1 MQPKQ
6 WVTIEEKASW
16 SFFKGIA
23 FLWLAIALVLAF
35 AGISLL
41 VSHTAFMSAFHHN
54 SIEKKTAELMWR
66 NYCAKPL
73 HEVPSAQEIEQT
85 MQRPLNC
92 EWALATKDMDLVEQ
106 SLVDSNVQ
114 PLFHFS
120 RLHLKRP
127 WLAIAIMTSLYLAS
141 LVVPALAAFYYFR
154 EVRRRC
160 ELIQKSLNS
169 EATIAQKVSLSK
181 LLGRS

>member
-1 MQPKQ
+1 
-6 WVTIEEKASW
+6 
-16 SFFKGIA
+16 
-23 FLWLAIALVLAF
+23 
-35 AGISLL
+35 
-41 VSHTAFMSAFHHN
+41 MSAFHHN

-92 EWALATKDMDLVEQ
+92 EWALAKKDMDLVEQ

-127 WLAIAIMTSLYLAS
+127 WLAIAIMTITAAIKVFIQMPSS
-141 LVVPALAAFYYFR
+141 CVCSCLVFSDAPVDR
-154 EVRRRC
+154 G
-160 ELIQKSLNS
+160 SS
-169 EATIAQKVSLSK
+169 SS
-181 LLGRS
+181 